1 MKKLLTLI
9 ALALLVAAT
18 VRGEALDSLALLVQR
33 GDSLMKQ
40 YNTYEALKY
49 YQQAYDQAK
58 AQGVTRFS
66 MNDDFSM
73 SKPYVPEDQ
82 IPRQIRLKLADC
94 QYKRANYRETTEL
107 LKNMP
112 EDSLTHE
119 AFRQLA
125 NSYRQQAD
133 MGSYKYWA
141 ARLLE
146 HYPMDGEVVA
156 GLTLAYARSDQ
167 PQNGIVC
174 ALKYM
179 LKDST
184 NILVN
189 RAGAEAWLLN
199 GDYTAA
205 IKLYERLLQQGD
217 SAFSTLYSAGMC
229 YAKLDSLERAYQC
242 LKPAFLQSGMQHANC
257 AWRLGVV
264 CVDTYRYE
272 EGIACL
278 ELATKL
284 LLPDT
289 TAMKAI
295 TLSQGEGYY
304 LTEHYDKAVE
314 SWKQHLAYNPSSIAT
329 YYNIA
334 SAYYYFLPDGQ
345 EAKKYLE
352 KFLALARKEEKP
364 TQQLKEMIEK
374 AEMLLRTTNF
384 GKNSKPVSRKPSTGI
399 ENDDEVGGIK
409 KSN

>member
-1 MKKLLTLI
+1 MFV
-9 ALALLVAAT
+9 LALFAVSAA
-18 VRGEALDSLALLVQR
+18 RGEALDSLALLVQQ
-33 GDSLMKQ
+33 GDSLMQQ

-49 YQQAYDQAK
+49 YQQAYDLAQ

-66 MNDDFSM
+66 MDADFSM
-73 SKPYVPEDQ
+73 SKPYVPEDR

-174 ALKYM
+174 ALKYT
-179 LKDST
+179 LRDSA

-189 RAGAEAWLLN
+189 RAEAEAWLLN

-205 IKLYERLLQQGD
+205 AKLYERLLQQIRW
-217 SAFSTLYSAGMC
+217 SV
-229 YAKLDSLERAYQC
+229 
-242 LKPAFLQSGMQHANC
+242 PIN
-257 AWRLGVV
+257 V
-264 CVDTYRYE
+264 
-272 EGIACL
+272 
-278 ELATKL
+278 
-284 LLPDT
+284 
-289 TAMKAI
+289 
-295 TLSQGEGYY
+295 
-304 LTEHYDKAVE
+304 
-314 SWKQHLAYNPSSIAT
+314 
-329 YYNIA
+329 
-334 SAYYYFLPDGQ
+334 
-345 EAKKYLE
+345 
-352 KFLALARKEEKP
+352 
-364 TQQLKEMIEK
+364 
-374 AEMLLRTTNF
+374 
-384 GKNSKPVSRKPSTGI
+384 
-399 ENDDEVGGIK
+399 
-409 KSN
+409 

>member
-1 MKKLLTLI
+1 MNRLSFMFV
-9 ALALLVAAT
+9 LALLAAAT
-18 VRGEALDSLALLVQR
+18 ARGEALDSLALLVQR
-33 GDSLMKQ
+33 GDSMMQQ

-49 YQQAYDQAK
+49 YQQAYDLAQ

-66 MNDDFSM
+66 MDADFSM
-73 SKPYVPEDQ
+73 SKPYVPEDR

-94 QYKRANYRETTEL
+94 QYKRANYRQTAEL

-112 EDSLTHE
+112 EDSLTHD

-125 NSYRQQAD
+125 YSYRQQAD
-133 MGSYKYWA
+133 MDSYMYWA

-156 GLTLAYARSDQ
+156 GLTLAYARSNQ
-167 PQNGIVC
+167 PQKGIVC
-174 ALKYM
+174 ALKYT
-179 LKDST
+179 LRDSA

-189 RAGAEAWLLN
+189 RAEAEAWLLN

-205 IKLYERLLQQGD
+205 AKLYERLLQQGD

-229 YAKLDSLERAYQC
+229 YAKIDSLERAYQC
-242 LKPAFLQSGMQHANC
+242 LK
-257 AWRLGVV
+257 
-264 CVDTYRYE
+264 RY
-272 EGIACL
+272 L
-278 ELATKL
+278 ELANQL

-289 TAMKAI
+289 TTMKAI
-295 TLSQGEGYY
+295 TLSQGEAYY

-314 SWKQHLAYNPSSIAT
+314 SWKKHLAYNPSSIAT

-364 TQQLKEMIEK
+364 TQQLTEMIEK
-374 AEMLLRTTNF
+374 AEMLLRTINSGLQRHTLTN
-384 GKNSKPVSRKPSTGI
+384 GQ
-399 ENDDEVGGIK
+399 K
-409 KSN
+409 KSKQKI

>member
-9 ALALLVAAT
+9 ALALLAATT

-94 QYKRANYRETTEL
+94 QYKRANYREATEL

-205 IKLYERLLQQGD
+205 IKLYECLLQQGD

-229 YAKLDSLERAYQC
+229 YAKIDSLERAYQC

-295 TLSQGEGYY
+295 TLSQGEAYY

-345 EAKKYLE
+345 EAKKYYE
-352 KFLALARKEEKP
+352 KFLSLARKEEKP

-384 GKNSKPVSRKPSTGI
+384 GKNSKPVSRPHRAPALRTTMK
-399 ENDDEVGGIK
+399 
-409 KSN
+409 

>member
-9 ALALLVAAT
+9 ALALLAATT

-73 SKPYVPEDQ
+73 SKPYVPEDRV
-82 IPRQIRLKLADC
+82 PRQIRLKLADC

-205 IKLYERLLQQGD
+205 AKLYERLLQQGD

-229 YAKLDSLERAYQC
+229 YAKIDSLERAYQC

-295 TLSQGEGYY
+295 TLSQGEAYY

-345 EAKKYLE
+345 EAKKYYE
-352 KFLALARKEEKP
+352 KFLSLARKEEKP

-384 GKNSKPVSRKPSTGI
+384 GKNSKPVSRPHRAPALRTTMK
-399 ENDDEVGGIK
+399 
-409 KSN
+409 

>member
-1 MKKLLTLI
+1 MFV
-9 ALALLVAAT
+9 LALLAVSAA
-18 VRGEALDSLALLVQR
+18 RGEALDSLSLLVQR
-33 GDSLMKQ
+33 GDSMMQQ

-49 YQQAYDQAK
+49 YQQAYDLAQ

-66 MNDDFSM
+66 MDADFSM
-73 SKPYVPEDQ
+73 SKPYVPEDRV
-82 IPRQIRLKLADC
+82 PRQIRLKLADC
-94 QYKRANYRETTEL
+94 QYKRANYRQTAEL

-112 EDSLTHE
+112 EDSLTHD

-125 NSYRQQAD
+125 YSYRQQAD
-133 MGSYKYWA
+133 MDSYKYWA
-141 ARLLE
+141 SRLLE

-156 GLTLAYARSDQ
+156 GLTLAYARSNQ
-167 PQNGIVC
+167 PQKGIVC
-174 ALKYM
+174 ALKYT

-189 RAGAEAWLLN
+189 RAEAEAWLLN

-205 IKLYERLLQQGD
+205 AKLYDRLLQQGD

-229 YAKLDSLERAYQC
+229 YAKIDSLERAYQC
-242 LKPAFLQSGMQHANC
+242 LKPAFLQSGIQHANC

-289 TAMKAI
+289 TAMRAI

-304 LTEHYDKAVE
+304 LTKRYDKAVE
-314 SWKQHLAYNPSSIAT
+314 SWKQHLTYNPGSIAT

-334 SAYYYFLPDGQ
+334 SAYYYFLPGDQ
-345 EAKKYLE
+345 ETIKFLE
-352 KFLALARKEEKP
+352 KFLSLARKEEKP
-364 TQQLKEMIEK
+364 TQQLTEMIEK
-374 AEMLLRTTNF
+374 AEKLLRTTNF
-384 GKNSKPVSRKPSTGI
+384 GK
-399 ENDDEVGGIK
+399 K
-409 KSN
+409 KNQQTKHPRS